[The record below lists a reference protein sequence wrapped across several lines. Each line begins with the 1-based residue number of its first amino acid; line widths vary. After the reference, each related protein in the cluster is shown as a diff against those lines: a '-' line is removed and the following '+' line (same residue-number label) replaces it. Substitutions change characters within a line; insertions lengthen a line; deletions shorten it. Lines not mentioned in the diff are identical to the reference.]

1 MIGIYKITSPSN
13 KIYIGQSKD
22 INNRLRDYLK
32 LQNCKGQV
40 KLYRS
45 FIKHGVQNHIFEV
58 IEECNFEDLNIK
70 ERYWQDYY
78 DVLNKNGLNCFLT
91 KTDEKPKIFSIESR
105 KKLSE
110 TKKRIPRE
118 LLTNFLNSNIG
129 HNRKHSEETK
139 KKISQSNKGKIIS
152 IETKK
157 RMSISGK
164 GRNHT
169 EESKLKMRKP
179 KPLTFKVLHTSKK
192 VIDIKTK
199 IIYNSITEAS
209 KILKI
214 DRKKISRCVHGLEE
228 NNINLKL
235 YETNI

>member
-22 INNRLRDYLK
+22 INNRLKDYLK
-32 LQNCKGQV
+32 LQNCKGQIR
-40 KLYRS
+40 LYRS
-45 FIKHGVQNHIFEV
+45 FIKYGVQNHKFE
-58 IEECNFEDLNIK
+58 IQEECNFDELNVR
-70 ERYWQDYY
+70 ERYWQDFY
-78 DVLNKNGLNCFLT
+78 DVIKENGLNCFLT
-91 KTDEKPKIFSIESR
+91 QTNEKPKIFSIESR

-110 TKKRIPRE
+110 TKKKMPRE
-118 LLTNFLNSNIG
+118 LLINFLNSNIG

-139 KKISQSNKGKIIS
+139 KKISKSSKGKIIS

-192 VIDIKTK
+192 LIDIKTK

-214 DRKKISRCVHGLEE
+214 DRKLISKYVHDLIK
-228 NNINLKL
+228 NPTNLKL
-235 YETNI
+235 YKET